1 MIVDGFRNLK
11 FFDTVLVA
19 IGRDP
24 NPDSFGAKNAG
35 I

>member
-1 MIVDGFRNLK
+1 MIIDGFRNVK
-11 FFDTVLVA
+11 VFDTVLVA

-24 NPDSFGAKNAG
+24 NPDSFGAKNAE